1 MNSLKCSDCKYY
13 DAIKSGRSKVAVH
26 GWCSV
31 KSVYP
36 FKEGPGQ
43 VFPPGVRRVESGELP
58 AKPEIVEGAK
68 VVKTCTQA
76 VKR

>member
-1 MNSLKCSDCKYY
+1 MNNLKCSECKYY
-13 DAIKSGRSKVAVH
+13 APIKSGRSKNSFH

-31 KSVYP
+31 KSLYP

-43 VFPPGVRRVESGELP
+43 VFPPGVRRVESPDTP

-68 VVKTCTQA
+68 VVKNCTQ
-76 VKR
+76 VKKK